1 MEKYLHEEYNF
12 LRRCHP
18 VPEEDVKMQQI
29 MEMVAGLMAMAART
43 APKAKGSDYL
53 EIKILRGDTL
63 QQLADAMVAYAE
75 KFGSAK
81 KFFARDGE
89 SVRRSAVVFLI
100 SLKDP
105 EPAGLKCGACGYA
118 RCSELQEQEVPDSEF
133 TGPLCAW
140 RYVDIGIALGSA
152 AKTASLHNAD
162 NRMMYTI
169 GAVARA
175 QKLIEGKF
183 VVGIPLAATGKNIYF
198 DRTF

>member
-1 MEKYLHEEYNF
+1 MA
-12 LRRCHP
+12 
-18 VPEEDVKMQQI
+18 PERDAKMQEI
-29 MEMVAGLMAMAART
+29 METVAGLMALAART
-43 APKAKGSDYL
+43 APKAKGRDYL
-53 EIKILRGDTL
+53 EIKILQGDAL
-63 QQLADAMVAYAE
+63 ERLADGMVAYAQ

-89 SVRRSAVVFLI
+89 SVRRSAAVLLI

-105 EPAGLKCGACGYA
+105 EPAGLNCGACGYA
-118 RCSELQEQEVPDSEF
+118 RCNELHEREVPDSEF

-183 VVGIPLAATGKNIYF
+183 VVGIPLSATGKNIYF
-198 DRTF
+198 DRIV